1 MKTVRPSRHPASR
14 RRGQALAETALL
26 FPLLML
32 LVLGSADL
40 GRLFFAAV
48 EITNAAREGARQG
61 VIYDPSVPGN
71 PNDGYAQVLSAVQT
85 EASDLQAAGALT
97 TPTASPSHCL
107 PGSAPYADVYYP
119 NAPNSGWVYICFDG
133 NDSASGPA
141 ATTIRVTILF
151 NATPITPMLGNF
163 IGGSTGSMHLYAST
177 IMLVQGAN

>member
-1 MKTVRPSRHPASR
+1 MSVRTHRCR
-14 RRGQALAETALL
+14 RAKSRGQALAETALL

-48 EITNAAREGARQG
+48 EVQNAAREGARQG
-61 VIYDPSVPGN
+61 VTYDPTVPGN
-71 PNDGYAQVLSAVQT
+71 PNDGYGQVLSVVQN

-107 PGSAPYADVYYP
+107 PGSAPYADIYYP

-133 NDSASGPA
+133 NEAASGPA
-141 ATTIRVTILF
+141 ANTIRVTILF
-151 NATPITPMLGNF
+151 NATPITPMLGDF
-163 IGGSTGSMHLYAST
+163 IGGSTGSLHTVASSVMT
-177 IMLVQGAN
+177 VQGAG